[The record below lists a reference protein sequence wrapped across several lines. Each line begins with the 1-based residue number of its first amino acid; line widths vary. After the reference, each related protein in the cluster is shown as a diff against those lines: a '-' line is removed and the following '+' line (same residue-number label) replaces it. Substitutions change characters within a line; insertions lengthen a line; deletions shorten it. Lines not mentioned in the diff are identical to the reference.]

1 MRIKKTRGFTL
12 VEIMLSVAVLGILG
26 SLLSTFYLQIY
37 KSYTKTDAKTRVT
50 QVAIGSLGSL
60 QKQLREVSQ
69 APTCVTNTTLH
80 PTSASPISFYIPSLT
95 DPTNRTSDDR
105 IDYYIGAYDGK
116 NVLLQRLVR
125 GATTYTAIP
134 VIFDFDIY
142 RKNPAN
148 VPRGGGVAAFIS
160 DPTFLFDDAAFFFDS
175 EFNMICVGI
184 TVSVADKGKAGK
196 REILTLSSAISI
208 RNTF

>member
-1 MRIKKTRGFTL
+1 MRTKKTKGFTL
-12 VEIMLSVAVLGILG
+12 IEIMLSVAVLGILG

-50 QVAIGSLGSL
+50 QVAIGTLGSL

-95 DPTNRTSDDR
+95 DPTTRASDDR
-105 IDYYIGAYDGK
+105 IEYYIGTYDGK
-116 NVLLQRLVR
+116 NTLLQRLVR
-125 GATTYTAIP
+125 SGTTYTAIP
-134 VIFDFDIY
+134 VMFDFDIY
-142 RKNPAN
+142 RNNPAN
-148 VPRGGGVAAFIS
+148 IPRGGGVAAFIS
-160 DPTFLFDDAAFFFDS
+160 DPTFLFDDAAFFYDS
-175 EFNMICVGI
+175 EYNMICVGL
-184 TVSVADKGKAGK
+184 TVSVADRGKSGK
-196 REILTLSSAISI
+196 RETLTLSSAIAF

>member
-50 QVAIGSLGSL
+50 QVATNTLGSL

-80 PTSASPISFYIPSLT
+80 PTSASPVSFYIPNLT
-95 DPTNRTSDDR
+95 DPTNRAVDDR
-105 IDYYIGAYDGK
+105 IDYYIGTFDGK

-125 GATTYTAIP
+125 GGTTYTAIP
-134 VIFDFDIY
+134 VMFDFDVY
-142 RKNPAN
+142 RNNPA
-148 VPRGGGVAAFIS
+148 VIPRGGGVAAFIS
-160 DPTFLFDDAAFFFDS
+160 DPTFLFDDAAFFYDS
-175 EFNMICVGI
+175 EYSMICVGI

-196 REILTLSSAISI
+196 RETLTLSSAISF